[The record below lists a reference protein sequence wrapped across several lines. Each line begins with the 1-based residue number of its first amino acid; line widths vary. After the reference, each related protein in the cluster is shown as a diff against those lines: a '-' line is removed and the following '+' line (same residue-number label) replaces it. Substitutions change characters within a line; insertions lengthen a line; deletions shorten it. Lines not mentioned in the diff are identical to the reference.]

1 MAVAGLLA
9 QYMSV
14 KNQLTYC
21 EQQKTRWDNLATAM
35 TKKLS
40 EQEKGE
46 EKWNSQYDSAESACN
61 DTTELKLNG
70 NVVLKKEDS
79 GYGGWKPS
87 RVANRCG
94 LNTSSKEAFA
104 SSFASKKVP
113 KYDPAL
119 LEEYTDLDMEY
130 ETMSAMY
137 ETLVTELEA
146 QRDGLKERVSA
157 DAQDTHILGGS

>member
-14 KNQLTYC
+14 KNQLTYG

-46 EKWNSQYDSAESACN
+46 EKWNSQYDSADSACN

-70 NVVLKKEDS
+70 NIVLQKKDDTHPTFARRVVK
-79 GYGGWKPS
+79 GM
-87 RVANRCG
+87 G
-94 LNTSSKEAFA
+94 LSTAGQAQFA

-130 ETMSAMY
+130 ETMAAMY

-146 QRDGLKERVSA
+146 QRDGLKERVST